1 MKSNNEEKPCT
12 LVILS
17 QNYRLIKSQSY
28 GRVRKAIDVCLNKR
42 KIKFFVDLTL
52 VFIKIQVE
60 NNWMLAV
67 VIKPNLVLDGII
79 GLSG

>member
-28 GRVRKAIDVCLNKR
+28 GRVMKAIDVCLNKR
-42 KIKFFVDLTL
+42 KVKFFVDLTL
-52 VFIKIQVE
+52 IFIKIQVE
-60 NNWMLAV
+60 NHWMLAV
-67 VIKPNLVLDGII
+67 VINPKLVLDGII